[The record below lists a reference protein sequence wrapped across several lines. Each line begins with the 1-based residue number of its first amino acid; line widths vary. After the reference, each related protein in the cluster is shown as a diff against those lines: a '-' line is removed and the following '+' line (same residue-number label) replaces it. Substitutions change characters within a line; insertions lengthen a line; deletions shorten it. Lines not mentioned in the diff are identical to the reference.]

1 MHILVTGGAGFI
13 GSNLCDNLCDKGFQL
28 SVIDDLSFGSV
39 DNLSSI
45 INKINFYDEKIEFF
59 NFKKLSK
66 IDCVIHLAGQVSV
79 NTSITNFGASSS
91 SNLLSAIR
99 LIDFC
104 RLNKIPLVY
113 ASSAAVYGNLGI
125 SDDSDT
131 KKIDLLS
138 PYATDKYMLETY
150 AKIAYKNY
158 KLPSLGL
165 RFFNVYGPRQ
175 NPSNEYSG
183 VISVF
188 IDRLLQSKKITI
200 NGGHQTRDF
209 IYVEDV
215 VNVIYKSVSLLKN
228 SIVCEQFNVLTGK
241 SISIDKLAEL
251 LMNQINPS
259 CEKEY
264 KSLSKG
270 DPIGSLGT
278 TKKIENLLKINL
290 DSFLTI
296 EKGLTRTVNF
306 ISSQ

>member
-13 GSNLCDNLCDKGFQL
+13 GSNLCDYLFDKGFQL
-28 SVIDDLSFGSV
+28 SIIDDLSSGSI
-39 DNLSSI
+39 DNLSLI
-45 INKINFYDEKIEFF
+45 INKTNFYDEKIEFF
-59 NFKKLSK
+59 NFKKLPK

-79 NTSITNFGASSS
+79 NTSITSFGASSS
-91 SNLLSAIR
+91 SNILSAIR
-99 LIDFC
+99 LIDYC

-113 ASSAAVYGNLGI
+113 ASSAAIYGNLGI
-125 SDDSDT
+125 SDDSNT

-150 AKIAYKNY
+150 AKIAFKNY

-183 VISVF
+183 VISIF
-188 IDRLLQSKKITI
+188 MDRLSKNKKITI

-215 VNVIYKSVSLLKN
+215 VNVIYKSVSLLKD

-241 SISIDKLAEL
+241 SISIDKLAKL
-251 LMNQINPS
+251 LMKQINPS

-278 TKKIENLLKINL
+278 TQKIENLLKINL
-290 DSFLTI
+290 DNFLTI
-296 EKGLTRTVNF
+296 EKGLARTVNF